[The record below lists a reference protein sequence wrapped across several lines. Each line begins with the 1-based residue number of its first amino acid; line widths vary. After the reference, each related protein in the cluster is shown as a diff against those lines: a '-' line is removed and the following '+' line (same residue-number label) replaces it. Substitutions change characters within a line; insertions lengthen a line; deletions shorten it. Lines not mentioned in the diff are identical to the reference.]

1 MLLRRV
7 MEHVKTQN
15 WFAVGIDLVIVVLG
29 VFMGLQV
36 QEWSVARADRN
47 AEEVALERL
56 IVEYEKNIAI
66 LAEDKAKSER
76 AISGTEILLTMIA
89 PEPDPDLSDETVFGP
104 LMDCLQNAKFVP
116 ALGVTN
122 SLIASGDLRLIG
134 DPEIQRMLTQW
145 PATAQTMIEWQE
157 IERDHG
163 EELIFGL
170 TTEYIAWPT
179 FVNLETGTLDKSKLT
194 SDYHGLFSSKRFEGL
209 LTNRHHNTSAAMEQ
223 MDELSAETAVLI
235 DRLRSRLAEIRRQ

>member
-1 MLLRRV
+1 MLLRSV

-15 WFAVGIDLVIVVLG
+15 WTAVGIDLVIVVLG

-36 QEWSVARADRN
+36 QEWNVARADRN
-47 AEEVALERL
+47 AEQLALERL

-66 LAEDKAKSER
+66 LAEEKTKSER
-76 AISGTEILLTMIA
+76 ALAGTEVLLKMIA
-89 PEPDPDLSDETVFGP
+89 PEPDPGITDETVVEP

-122 SLIASGDLRLIG
+122 SLVASGDLRLIG

-145 PATAQTMIEWQE
+145 PATAQNMIEWQE

-170 TTEYIAWPT
+170 TAEFIAWPT
-179 FVNLETGTLDKSKLT
+179 LENLSAGTVDRSELT
-194 SDYHGLFSSKRFEGL
+194 SDYHGLFSSKLFAGL
-209 LTNRHHNTSAAMEQ
+209 LVNRHHNTSRALQQ
-223 MDELSAETAVLI
+223 MDELSAETAVLV
-235 DRLRSRLAEIRRQ
+235 DRLRSRLKEIRRQ